1 MAGLK
6 VSMICLIFMASV
18 KSIQAQQN
26 AMTLHATC
34 DDRMKVYFDGEL
46 QPETDAMKW
55 WEAVSQLSIPAGTRV
70 LAIECKDVG
79 MGGGVLASTS
89 TGLKTDSSWRCSN
102 EVIEGWTQP
111 GFVFPPDTFASANT
125 LGNNTVSP
133 WINDNLGPR
142 PDIQADAQW
151 IWAAGSTGAWAGC
164 RIEIGPNGLCPSS
177 YIYTAGDVAG
187 WGSLPGGG
195 LSSVDNIE
203 TCAGHCDANSNC
215 CSFEYSPMTKKCNLN
230 SECQPTKDVFE
241 DFNFCVKAEAPS
253 TTPSTTPSATT
264 STTPTTTPTTTL
276 SSTQSTTPTT
286 TGDSVKWV
294 PAPITLLAILLLLF

>member
-46 QPETDAMKW
+46 QPQTAAMKW

-111 GFVFPPDTFASANT
+111 DFVFPPDTFASAKT

-133 WINDNLGPR
+133 WIQDHLAPR
-142 PDIQADAQW
+142 PDILADAEW
-151 IWAAGSTGAWAGC
+151 IWALDSSVGSWAGC

-177 YIYTAGDVAG
+177 YIYTAGDVGG
-187 WGSLPGGG
+187 WGSLPGGR
-195 LSSVDNIE
+195 LTSVDNSE

-230 SECQPTKDVFE
+230 SECQPTKEVFE
-241 DFNFCVKAEAPS
+241 DFNFCVKAQAPS
-253 TTPSTTPSATT
+253 QGSTTTNTTTTNTT
-264 STTPTTTPTTTL
+264 S
-276 SSTQSTTPTT
+276 
-286 TGDSVKWV
+286 DSVKWV

>member
-34 DDRMKVYFDGEL
+34 DDQMKVYFDGEL
-46 QPETDAMKW
+46 QPETDAMKH
-55 WEAVSQLSIPAGTRV
+55 WERVSQLSIPAETRV
-70 LAIECKDVG
+70 LAIECKNVVG
-79 MGGGVLASTS
+79 EAGILASTS
-89 TGLKTDSSWRCSN
+89 TGLKTDSSWRCSS

-111 GFVFPPDTFASANT
+111 DFVIAPDTFATANT
-125 LGNNTVSP
+125 LGDNTKNPFGP
-133 WINDNLGPR
+133 WGPR
-142 PDIQADAQW
+142 PDIQADAEW

-177 YIYTAGDVAG
+177 YIYTAGDVGG
-187 WGSLPGGG
+187 WGSLPGGR
-195 LSSVDNIE
+195 LTSVDNSE

-230 SECQPTKDVFE
+230 SECQPTKEVFE
-241 DFNFCVKAEAPS
+241 DFNFCVKAQAPS
-253 TTPSTTPSATT
+253 QGSTTTNTTTTNTT
-264 STTPTTTPTTTL
+264 S
-276 SSTQSTTPTT
+276 
-286 TGDSVKWV
+286 DSVKWV